1 MTRTSR
7 GTQRA
12 EPLLCRLGWSSH
24 VGKVSHI
31 SSLWV
36 FEPKT
41 LFTWAWGQGAGS
53 LYQHAKRVWK
63 GKDKKM
69 QLRTQFLWTWGFSP
83 DSSLQAE
90 GFWVGRLEVSQLAA
104 FVSVPLVS
112 QAPVAAGPWSKMPIC
127 LDHLLLPFPGITQP
141 TPIHPWNS
149 SLNVFLMTPP
159 SHTPLVLDHIRT
171 SLRFN
176 IFVSHSLKHKFYYP

>member
-1 MTRTSR
+1 MTWTSR

-41 LFTWAWGQGAGS
+41 LFTWAWGQGPGS
-53 LYQHAKRVWK
+53 LYQHAKGVCK

-83 DSSLQAE
+83 DSSLPAE
-90 GFWVGRLEVSQLAA
+90 GFWVGVTLSCVHFFGQSTKPVGQEWWSSTLGTQQLT
-104 FVSVPLVS
+104 
-112 QAPVAAGPWSKMPIC
+112 GMWSSYRKGMAMKNCKNTVI
-127 LDHLLLPFPGITQP
+127 
-141 TPIHPWNS
+141 
-149 SLNVFLMTPP
+149 
-159 SHTPLVLDHIRT
+159 
-171 SLRFN
+171 
-176 IFVSHSLKHKFYYP
+176 YYVKAL